1 MSKVLVLKS
10 SILAGYSQSG
20 QLADYFVEQ
29 WREQHSADEITVRDL
44 AANPIP
50 VLDGELVGALRP
62 SDAPLTPRQQEALA
76 LSDELIAE
84 LQAHD
89 VIVINAPMYNFN
101 IPTQLKNYFDLVARA
116 GVTFRY
122 TENGPEGL
130 VKGKRAIVLTSR
142 GGIHKDTPTDLVAP
156 LSSAPTLQ
164 PGGLM
169 SVIIDTFIAPP
180 CHDDIEIL
188 WQDEHLLLINKP
200 SGLLSLSGKNPQNRD
215 SVHHRLVQTFPGC
228 TLVHRL
234 DFGTSGLMVIARNK
248 AINAAL
254 CHQFSQRAVTKVYTA
269 LLCGHVEQDEGT
281 VDAPIAKD
289 PALFPLM
296 TICARTGKPARSR
309 YRVMERIYQDT
320 TMPLTRVEL
329 TPETGRTHQLRI
341 HCQQLGHPILGCDLY
356 GGLEWPGAEETPR
369 LMLHASVLSFIH
381 PLSGETMNAR
391 HAAPF

>member
-20 QLADYFVEQ
+20 QLSDYFVEQ

-62 SDAPLTPRQQEALA
+62 SDAPLA

-156 LSSAPTLQ
+156 Y
-164 PGGLM
+164 
-169 SVIIDTFIAPP
+169 
-180 CHDDIEIL
+180 
-188 WQDEHLLLINKP
+188 
-200 SGLLSLSGKNPQNRD
+200 LSLFLGFIGITDVNFVFAEGIAYGPEVATKAQTDAKAAID
-215 SVHHRLVQTFPGC
+215 SLV
-228 TLVHRL
+228 
-234 DFGTSGLMVIARNK
+234 
-248 AINAAL
+248 AA
-254 CHQFSQRAVTKVYTA
+254 
-269 LLCGHVEQDEGT
+269 
-281 VDAPIAKD
+281 
-289 PALFPLM
+289 
-296 TICARTGKPARSR
+296 
-309 YRVMERIYQDT
+309 
-320 TMPLTRVEL
+320 
-329 TPETGRTHQLRI
+329 
-341 HCQQLGHPILGCDLY
+341 
-356 GGLEWPGAEETPR
+356 
-369 LMLHASVLSFIH
+369 
-381 PLSGETMNAR
+381 
-391 HAAPF
+391 